1 MTGGTGLFYFRKIVS
16 YLDYYEYGEKRKN
29 CGYGKILVKDEEVT
43 VEIHVK
49 GLGIHE
55 SRMCD
60 IFVSSEEKLRL
71 GRFIVDKGT
80 GYYNA
85 CFQRDDMDGAGL
97 CVFDITGLFIRID
110 ENKYCETEWE
120 WGEVPDGYRRRES
133 AGRPAEIVKMPE
145 PSAALSESS
154 AASPEQAHSEE
165 TTEETA
171 PRQKTEAPR
180 ETEDAKE
187 SPASDHT
194 PPERMR
200 IWIPEASLIV
210 QPERSGEAGQPQ
222 EGESAGQQD
231 TYEAG
236 ENGAGGTETEKAE
249 RAATEKEKAGEKQSG
264 TRFQQTKPEAAIP
277 QSAVMGDPETDFAA
291 EPPAFIAEYSVPAEP
306 PYAGQETDDA
316 DGALHKSQITKAG
329 ALRQAERLEDIP
341 LQKMLHED
349 KWTQLCTLYPVCHP
363 FGDDE
368 DYITIAPKDFI
379 ILRKEYQNLV
389 SNSFL
394 LHSFY
399 NYHHVILGKTGGKKD
414 EIYYIGVPGA
424 YFERDKRVAV
434 MFGFEG
440 FALSA
445 RGNGERGTPEK
456 KSGVETGAF
465 GYYMRKVEI

>member
-1 MTGGTGLFYFRKIVS
+1 MTGGTGLFYFKKIVS
-16 YLDYYEYGEKRKN
+16 YLDYFEYGEKKKN

-60 IFVSSEEKLRL
+60 IFVSSEENLRL

-85 CFQRDDMDGAGL
+85 CFQRDDMDGEGL

-110 ENKYCETEWE
+110 ENKYCETTWE
-120 WGEVPDGYRRRES
+120 WGEKPDGYRRSES
-133 AGRPAEIVKMPE
+133 VGRPAEIVKMPE
-145 PSAALSESS
+145 PYTE
-154 AASPEQAHSEE
+154 SPEQTHPGKAPAEA
-165 TTEETA
+165 ETA
-171 PRQKTEAPR
+171 VER
-180 ETEDAKE
+180 ESPEDTSASEDA
-187 SPASDHT
+187 PM
-194 PPERMR
+194 ERMR

-210 QPERSGEAGQPQ
+210 QPERVKETETDQTEETTSPDRQGTYESGEK
-222 EGESAGQQD
+222 S
-231 TYEAG
+231 EA
-236 ENGAGGTETEKAE
+236 EKETKKAE
-249 RAATEKEKAGEKQSG
+249 HTESEKEKAGEKQSG
-264 TRFQQTKPEAAIP
+264 TRFQQTASDNLVSQPVA
-277 QSAVMGDPETDFAA
+277 MGNLQPDFAA
-291 EPPAFIAEYSVPAEP
+291 QRPTVIDEYPDPAAEGPHTATE
-306 PYAGQETDDA
+306 ADDGDA
-316 DGALHKSQITKAG
+316 ALHKSQITDPG
-329 ALRQAERLEDIP
+329 VPRPAERLEDIP

-445 RGNGERGTPEK
+445 RGNGERSASEK
-456 KSGVETGAF
+456 KNGVETGAF